1 MIERAQIKRKSSK
14 EHKIREKLEK
24 QRAIIANESQSNK
37 IEIRRVQDEE
47 DKNNDIRDILTTF
60 ILQQYLYLPIKISSL
75 EVWKDQITRG

>member
-1 MIERAQIKRKSSK
+1 VIERAQIKRKSSK